1 MGIYIFTWKL
11 LRQMLVDD
19 MAKEDSNHDFGKDI
33 IPTLLN
39 NGGNLFA
46 YKFKGYWKDVGT
58 IDSLWEANMDLLN
71 PNIPLNLSDPAWRIY
86 SRHEQNLMPQYIG
99 KNVLIRESTIT
110 ENCTLEGCDL
120 WYSVLFSGVSVDQGS
135 KLNSAVVM
143 QNAKIGKNCTI
154 KYAIIADDAIIE
166 DGAVIGEEPEK
177 YDGEWGIAVI
187 GSGAVVRAGQI
198 VRPKE
203 MIKPYTV
210 KEAE

>member
-1 MGIYIFTWKL
+1 
-11 LRQMLVDD
+11 
-19 MAKEDSNHDFGKDI
+19 
-33 IPTLLN
+33 
-39 NGGNLFA
+39 
-46 YKFKGYWKDVGT
+46 
-58 IDSLWEANMDLLN
+58 MDLLN

-86 SRHEQNLMPQYIG
+86 SRHGQNLMPQYIG
-99 KNVLIRESTIT
+99 ENVLIRESTIT
-110 ENCTLEGCDL
+110 ENCALNGCDL
-120 WYSVLFSGVSVDQGS
+120 WYSVLFSGVSVEAGT

-154 KYAIIADDAIIE
+154 KYAIIADDAVIE
-166 DGAVIGEEPEK
+166 DGAIIGEEPEK

-187 GSGAVVRAGQI
+187 GSGAVVRAGQV